1 MLNFG
6 ASKPRVRG
14 GARAPGPPPWIRTCI
29 RKNNFLHWLDMDPS
43 SHTFTDFVYV
53 YLIATKKRKRK
64 IGHTWSFLWIVSR
77 DLFAPRT
84 IFPLTHNGADFKVHA
99 MSFAIYSGK
108 IHCAYLESSDKCYS
122 TRKYPMRIL
131 NHCVTPLSKTL
142 WQILNDYY
150 SGWMPNTFCY
160 ECFQQIVSIMIT
172 FYKLPCVLSFTLFQL
187 VIPNCRNYKLLLCLL
202 WVCCRP

>member
-1 MLNFG
+1 MLTVELYCTVWQPWLT
-6 ASKPRVRG
+6 PRLSCPLHPSYFVTPNMG
-14 GARAPGPPPWIRTCI
+14 LWDLHCQLYEAI

-53 YLIATKKRKRK
+53 YLIATKKWKRK

-108 IHCAYLESSDKCYS
+108 IHCAYLDSSDKCYS

-160 ECFQQIVSIMIT
+160 VMFFNKLSLSWLLFTSYHVYYLSLCF
-172 FYKLPCVLSFTLFQL
+172 
-187 VIPNCRNYKLLLCLL
+187 N
-202 WVCCRP
+202 W